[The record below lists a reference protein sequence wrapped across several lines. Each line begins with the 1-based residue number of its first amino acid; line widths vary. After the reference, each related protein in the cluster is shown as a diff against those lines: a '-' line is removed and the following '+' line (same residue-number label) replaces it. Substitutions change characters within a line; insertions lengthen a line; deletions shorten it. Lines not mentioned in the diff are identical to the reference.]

1 LIVTVDTH
9 IVIWNAL
16 QAELISSAAEKALQN
31 ANENGSIIFPDII
44 LWEIAMLV
52 KKKRL
57 IIEAS
62 YKEFINLLLASN
74 NYQLQEITPE
84 IAELSTE
91 LPGEINLDPADRII
105 AATSIILNAPLI
117 TADKNLLK
125 AKKIKTIW

>member
-57 IIEAS
+57 II
-62 YKEFINLLLASN
+62 INLLLASN

>member
-1 LIVTVDTH
+1 MIVTVDTH

-57 IIEAS
+57 IIESS

>member
-1 LIVTVDTH
+1 MVTVDTH

-57 IIEAS
+57 IIESS

>member
-1 LIVTVDTH
+1 MIVTVDTH